1 MNQTI
6 RVEKILQPKS
16 SKEKMVT
23 GLWNRKSKNI
33 LVRALELCIT
43 ICVTV

>member
-23 GLWNRKSKNI
+23 GLWNRKSKKY
-33 LVRALELCIT
+33 
-43 ICVTV
+43 